1 MISTKNRS
9 LYLIMWVLTFFLEPI
24 PSLIFY
30 LIFNDNY
37 ELRNEALK
45 CFNSTLF
52 AAIIGI
58 CFSFLVFPIL
68 YAIFINIRG
77 LIYGLKSQSFEERYV
92 IRIFSR
98 NAQ

>member
-9 LYLIMWVLTFFLEPI
+9 LYLIMWVLTFFLGPI
-24 PSLIFY
+24 PS